1 MKLLQDPRDISDV
14 EATSRLMTTST
25 QEPQHGRLV
34 DEEVEEDEDEEKE
47 EKGGRRDEM
56 VEEMKA
62 VRGKHLARNPGETVF
77 RVYRIKLSCLIET
90 PLDCGGSGARNSNQV
105 VFLV

>member
-1 MKLLQDPRDISDV
+1 
-14 EATSRLMTTST
+14 
-25 QEPQHGRLV
+25 
-34 DEEVEEDEDEEKE
+34 
-47 EKGGRRDEM
+47 M